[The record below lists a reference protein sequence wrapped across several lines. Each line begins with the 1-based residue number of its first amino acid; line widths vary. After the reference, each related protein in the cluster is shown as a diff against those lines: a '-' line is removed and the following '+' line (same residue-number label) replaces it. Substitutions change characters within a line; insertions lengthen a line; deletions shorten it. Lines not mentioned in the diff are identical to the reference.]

1 MSFGWFVGLTV
12 RGCLIVLFIGD
23 ALIVCFGGCF
33 DLLFYLLL
41 WFAVSGLFVFG
52 VLLDWL
58 GLWMNF
64 GCFDVV
70 C

>member
-1 MSFGWFVGLTV
+1 M
-12 RGCLIVLFIGD
+12 LFIGD